1 MLAQLINCLD
11 LPSGSQGPQACPVV
25 AELAGVDKQ
34 PHLLNKI
41 ELPEIVD
48 TETTIMPINIPS
60 QDNHADQPMTT
71 EMVLS
76 EGHRFLFGFSMELCD
91 SMIMHL
97 EGFAATVL
105 DLSTGVILRQSGRR
119 DRFLT
124 WDAFNNEKY
133 EEGAE
138 KLVYKHGE
146 WKVTNEELAREWV
159 LLKADL
165 DRVCDNHRREVLAL
179 LATYKGLEN
188 LSLILGERKP
198 VGALETLDIQRQ
210 EKAEFSKTLRLTG
223 KNLKLVKK
231 CILQMTDDMVDLKHY
246 GRSISADYLLKMKN
260 MYAGKFFKLLTK
272 FTQGVKTAVGEKRCI
287 FAVSR
292 EAHRGFILRV
302 ITRYLTEG
310 RWAIVLAKGMAYASM
325 PEVQS
330 WLFTQDCENG
340 LKIFSNSTLE
350 SGLRS
355 HGLPKPFSP
364 NVNVAFVT
372 QHFKADVSAELKD
385 YIVDDFRENFT
396 GDTGTIEKKSTNTKE
411 TVDVGGVI
419 DVVEN
424 NEYDV
429 LYVFHKMDSQID
441 LTSWAS
447 LKHKAKTLSECECY
461 LADLHP

>member
-1 MLAQLINCLD
+1 M
-11 LPSGSQGPQACPVV
+11 
-25 AELAGVDKQ
+25 
-34 PHLLNKI
+34 
-41 ELPEIVD
+41 
-48 TETTIMPINIPS
+48 
-60 QDNHADQPMTT
+60 
-71 EMVLS
+71 
-76 EGHRFLFGFSMELCD
+76 
-91 SMIMHL
+91 
-97 EGFAATVL
+97 
-105 DLSTGVILRQSGRR
+105 
-119 DRFLT
+119 
-124 WDAFNNEKY
+124 
-133 EEGAE
+133 
-138 KLVYKHGE
+138 
-146 WKVTNEELAREWV
+146 
-159 LLKADL
+159 
-165 DRVCDNHRREVLAL
+165 
-179 LATYKGLEN
+179 
-188 LSLILGERKP
+188 
-198 VGALETLDIQRQ
+198 
-210 EKAEFSKTLRLTG
+210 
-223 KNLKLVKK
+223 
-231 CILQMTDDMVDLKHY
+231 
-246 GRSISADYLLKMKN
+246 
-260 MYAGKFFKLLTK
+260 
-272 FTQGVKTAVGEKRCI
+272 GEKPCI

-355 HGLPKPFSP
+355 HGLPKPFSA

-372 QHFKADVSAELKD
+372 QHFKTDVSAELKD

-396 GDTGTIEKKSTNTKE
+396 GVTGTIEKKSTNTKE

-447 LKHKAKTLSECECY
+447 LKHKAKTLSKCECY